1 MPSTSPT
8 LTYQVVM
15 AGIETDNFSQ
25 LFPLFSESSK
35 ESLASMLAVAWH
47 NTYPAGRAIL
57 IEDAWGNAVYFIL
70 AGWVKVRRL
79 LPNGDFTT
87 LAILGP
93 GDFFGE
99 MAILDQSPRSTDVVA
114 LCTAEVLSV
123 PAQKFTL
130 TLRQDP
136 DLHYRM
142 LQLMA
147 QRLRLTNA
155 RIELAH
161 QPSAVKLANVLV
173 NLGRRYGQRNG
184 GNAHTAV
191 IFNVPIKDLAD
202 VANISPEEAQQLLD
216 KLAAKGWVKIDAA
229 KQQLQIQSLPQLEQ
243 LAQQSVA

>member
-1 MPSTSPT
+1 
-8 LTYQVVM
+8 M
-15 AGIETDNFSQ
+15 ASIETDNFSQ
-25 LFPLFSESSK
+25 LFPLFGASSK
-35 ESLASMLAVAWH
+35 DALSSMLAVAWH

-79 LPNGDFTT
+79 LPSGDFTT

-114 LCTAEVLSV
+114 LCPAEVLSV

-130 TLRQDP
+130 ALRQDP

-161 QPSAVKLANVLV
+161 QPPAVKLANVLV
-173 NLGRRYGQRNG
+173 NLGRRYGQREG
-184 GNAHTAV
+184 GNIHTAV

-202 VANISPEEAQQLLD
+202 VANISADEAQQLLE
-216 KLAAKGWVKIDAA
+216 KLAAKGWLKVDAA
-229 KQQLQIQSLPQLEQ
+229 KHQMQIQSLPQLEQ
-243 LAQQSVA
+243 LAQQSLG